1 VKNRPFADRIGF
13 ALAGLVTGWRRE
25 RSFRTQV
32 LAAAGVC
39 VTLILLRPA
48 PVWWAAVLLV
58 TGLVLILELVNSAV
72 EALVD
77 LLHPAIHPEV
87 KALKDMLAGAVL
99 LASGCAVIVGVAML
113 VDVLAGKGLLS

>member
-1 VKNRPFADRIGF
+1 V
-13 ALAGLVTGWRRE
+13 
-25 RSFRTQV
+25 
-32 LAAAGVC
+32 GVF

-77 LLHPAIHPEV
+77 LLHPAIHP
-87 KALKDMLAGAVL
+87 K
-99 LASGCAVIVGVAML
+99 
-113 VDVLAGKGLLS
+113 